1 MNACQYYATRQMAGL
16 VCAPAFWELRKLLK
30 YDLLSLPTIGID
42 KLKKV

>member
-1 MNACQYYATRQMAGL
+1 MSACQYYATRRMAGL
-16 VCAPAFWELRKLLK
+16 VCALALCKLRKLLK